1 MFYIQIFFFY
11 NYQKDKSRDQLS
23 CWKISEEVIV
33 SLTMRLANRSQ
44 QSKMHFKIITTYYEL
59 MPDMNISHTFKMPE
73 SHQYEQQINN
83 LQVNE

>member
-1 MFYIQIFFFY
+1 
-11 NYQKDKSRDQLS
+11 
-23 CWKISEEVIV
+23 
-33 SLTMRLANRSQ
+33 MRLANKSQ
-44 QSKMHFKIITTYYEL
+44 KPKMHFKIITTYYAL